1 MDNNEFYT
9 KGNPVEVITRIDQVH
24 TITIYCPLSDI
35 CVQNLKDC
43 LEAMLQKYRVN
54 DLTWKGVPA
63 IDALNAFVMMVSY
76 QQQMNIEADKEIIGM
91 LASSLKMFP
100 KMKKINFVFTDDP
113 EIRKSYDLLISKK
126 ISEVKKYIY
135 KVELLEIHLDDYF
148 SQGIIDMLNKVFICN
163 ELIPNSYLDRKFS
176 LTFTYDDYIS
186 FMDMFINNNRMNLN
200 LLDSNICDYFR
211 SFPKLIT
218 EQKPDIRLITNY
230 SEI

>member
-24 TITIYCPLSDI
+24 TITIYCPLSDV

-43 LEAMLQKYRVN
+43 LEKKIKKYRVSE
-54 DLTWKGVPA
+54 LTWKGVPA

-76 QQQMNIEADKEIIGM
+76 QQQMNIEADKEIIGL

>member
-24 TITIYCPLSDI
+24 TITIYCPLSDV

-43 LEAMLQKYRVN
+43 LETILQKYRVSE
-54 DLTWKGVPA
+54 LTWKGVPA
-63 IDALNAFVMMVSY
+63 IDALDKLPVGDPTLS
-76 QQQMNIEADKEIIGM
+76 DKEIIGM

>member
-24 TITIYCPLSDI
+24 TITMYCPLSDVCI
-35 CVQNLKDC
+35 QNLKDC
-43 LEAMLQKYRVN
+43 LETLLTKYMVD

-63 IDALNAFVMMVSY
+63 IDALNAFIMMVSF
-76 QQQMNIEADKEIIGM
+76 QQQMNIEADKEIIG
-91 LASSLKMFP
+91 LVASSLKMFP

-113 EIRKSYDLLISKK
+113 EIRKSYDLMIQKK
-126 ISEVKKYIY
+126 IGDVKKYIY
-135 KVELLEIHLDDYF
+135 NVELLEIHLDDYF
-148 SQGIIDMLNKVFICN
+148 SQGIIDMLNKVFMCN

-176 LTFTYDDYIS
+176 LTFKYDDYIS
-186 FMDMFINNNRMNLN
+186 FMDMFINNNRANLN

>member
-1 MDNNEFYT
+1 MDNNEFYM

-35 CVQNLKDC
+35 CVQNLKDF
-43 LEAMLQKYRVN
+43 LDAILQKYRVN

-76 QQQMNIEADKEIIGM
+76 QQQMNIDADKEIIG
-91 LASSLKMFP
+91 LLVSSLKMFP

-163 ELIPNSYLDRKFS
+163 ELIPNSYLDRKFA

>member
-24 TITIYCPLSDI
+24 TITIYCPLSDV

-43 LEAMLQKYRVN
+43 LETILQKYRVSE
-54 DLTWKGVPA
+54 LTWKGVPA

-76 QQQMNIEADKEIIGM
+76 QQQMNIEADKEIIGL

-176 LTFTYDDYIS
+176 LTFTYDNYIS

>member
-1 MDNNEFYT
+1 
-9 KGNPVEVITRIDQVH
+9 
-24 TITIYCPLSDI
+24 
-35 CVQNLKDC
+35 
-43 LEAMLQKYRVN
+43 
-54 DLTWKGVPA
+54 
-63 IDALNAFVMMVSY
+63 MVSY
-76 QQQMNIEADKEIIGM
+76 QQQMNIEADKEIIGL

>member
-24 TITIYCPLSDI
+24 TITMYCPLSDVCI
-35 CVQNLKDC
+35 QNLKDC
-43 LEAMLQKYRVN
+43 LETLLKKYMVD

-63 IDALNAFVMMVSY
+63 IDALNAFIMMVSF
-76 QQQMNIEADKEIIGM
+76 QQQMNIEADKEIIS
-91 LASSLKMFP
+91 LVASSLKMFP

-113 EIRKSYDLLISKK
+113 EIRKSYDLMIQKK
-126 ISEVKKYIY
+126 IGEVKKYIY
-135 KVELLEIHLDDYF
+135 NVELLEIHLDDYF
-148 SQGIIDMLNKVFICN
+148 SQGIIDMLNKVFMCN
-163 ELIPNSYLDRKFS
+163 ELIPNSYLDRKFL
-176 LTFTYDDYIS
+176 LTFKYDDYIS

-211 SFPKLIT
+211 SFPRLIT

>member
-24 TITIYCPLSDI
+24 TITMYCPLSDVCI
-35 CVQNLKDC
+35 QNLKDC
-43 LEAMLQKYRVN
+43 LETLLKKYMVD

-63 IDALNAFVMMVSY
+63 IDALNAFIMMVSF
-76 QQQMNIEADKEIIGM
+76 QQQMNIEADKEIIS
-91 LASSLKMFP
+91 LVASSLKMFP

-113 EIRKSYDLLISKK
+113 EIRKSYDLMIQKK
-126 ISEVKKYIY
+126 IGEVKKYIY
-135 KVELLEIHLDDYF
+135 NVELLEIHLDDYF

-163 ELIPNSYLDRKFS
+163 ELIPNSYLDRKFL
-176 LTFTYDDYIS
+176 LTFKYDDYIS

-211 SFPKLIT
+211 SFPRLIT